1 MRGRAACA
9 TRIHRVS
16 AYETELWPGG
26 LAVAAAPSMTFR
38 HPDVAPVKSSDAILG
53 IVPGARIAWS
63 TAYSAKFKR
72 GSLRWRGYCADGLQ
86 ES

>member
-1 MRGRAACA
+1 VQPRRQMVEHNTGA
-9 TRIHRVS
+9 
-16 AYETELWPGG
+16 LGD
-26 LAVAAAPSMTFR
+26 MTFR
-38 HPDVAPVKSSDAILG
+38 HPDVALVKTSDAILG

-63 TAYSAKFKR
+63 TPYSTKFKR